1 MANNI
6 RCPITMSDRAIES
19 IYQSVKERLHLTFDE
34 FKEALKDWD
43 FVELT
48 EQDQLI
54 GAVMIKD
61 NELHVGY
68 SQKPTA
74 SIRGHI
80 KKTLSEL
87 IEKYG
92 SAVTSVTKG
101 NEKGLKFCKR
111 IGFEIVGED
120 QGKIYMKCDRCNYV
134 LK

>member
-1 MANNI
+1 
-6 RCPITMSDRAIES
+6 MSNRALES
-19 IYQSVKERLHLTFDE
+19 IYQSVKARLNLTLDE
-34 FKEALKDWD
+34 FAEALKGWE
-43 FVELT
+43 FIELT
-48 EQDQLI
+48 EQNELI

-68 SQKPTA
+68 SKKPTA

-80 KKTLSEL
+80 KKTLMEL

-92 SAVTSVTKG
+92 SAVTSVTKE

-111 IGFEIVGED
+111 IGFEVVGED
-120 QGKIYMKCDRCNYV
+120 QSKIYMKCDRCNYV